1 MSKQIEITFS
11 NGDVYSVPAE
21 VVAKDRAEYYAEK
34 FEGEEGTYEEIIENE
49 MKAINDKWEILDWVS
64 NQMNWEDVEDDAE
77 YVENRMTVNKDSEFV
92 NADKEFIE

>member
-1 MSKQIEITFS
+1 MSKRIEITFS

-21 VVAKDRAEYYAEK
+21 VVAKDRAEYYAER

-49 MKAINDKWEILDWVS
+49 MEVINDKWEILDWIS

-77 YVENRMTVNKDSEFV
+77 YVENRMNVDKDSEFV
-92 NADKEFIE
+92 NADKEFIA